1 MDEKLTSPR
10 CAIFNTDA
18 IIHDQTLCSEG
29 DPIKI
34 YYVCPYRPLKSWP
47 HNQRGENT
55 KMILALQDNKDP
67 GRPVAVDYFFG
78 ELDKVLSNQFPIAMV
93 PSHDPQAAPAGIVQ
107 LIQRLVANNRID
119 AASCLVRHTK
129 VEESSYWKNRSM
141 EKHLSSIKVMNRTL
155 VEKQTVLLLDD
166 VVSSGNSM
174 RACKK
179 LLIDHGAAG
188 VVCLTLG
195 LRELSR
201 R

>member
-1 MDEKLTSPR
+1 MDQKLISPR
-10 CAIFNTDA
+10 CTIFNTDA
-18 IIHDQTLCSEG
+18 IIHCKTLCSEG
-29 DPIKI
+29 DPIKV
-34 YYVCPYRPLKSWP
+34 YYLGPYRPLKSWP

-78 ELDKVLSNQFPIAMV
+78 ELDRALSHQFPIAMI
-93 PSHDPQAAPAGIVQ
+93 PSHDPQATSAGLVQ

-119 AASCLVRHTK
+119 AGSCLVRHTK

-141 EKHLSSIKVMNRTL
+141 EKHLQSIKVINQAS
-155 VEKQTVLLLDD
+155 VENQTVLLLDD

-179 LLIDHGAAG
+179 LLIDKGAAD
-188 VVCLTLG
+188 VVCLTLE